1 MVLYFFRFMNNERIK
16 IRKRGLMYIKNYSK
30 FHCIIAFPIKPSSDS
45 AGIDQSSAKIWSASF
60 RLDRDVSSLF
70 PFINAEVDD
79 ALYYDNPAH
88 VRFLLD
94 GFRCFL
100 YPDTVAVHF
109 FESRAAAKEF
119 IPGFLDFLNAVHGRK
134 KDIRPNHNQIRHIPV
149 TDILKILPKNNC
161 KKCGYPTCVAFA
173 ADMARGRAISDK
185 CPDLASPAFETAQ
198 FHVFDNNKNVI
209 DAVNLP
215 ISTAGMKVRIK
226 SLQDRIVELEKNVK
240 HPDTGRAAARSLE
253 KLKTTDFNLTHR
265 EIEILKLIAKGN
277 TNNEIS
283 GLLFISPHTVK
294 SHMINIFNKLG
305 VNDRTQAA
313 VLATQNG
320 VI

>member
-1 MVLYFFRFMNNERIK
+1 MF
-16 IRKRGLMYIKNYSK
+16 IKNYSK
-30 FHCIIAFPIKPSSDS
+30 FRCIIAFPIDPSSDS
-45 AGIDQSSAKIWSASF
+45 AGIDQSNAKIWSASF

-70 PFINAEVDD
+70 PFINAELDD
-79 ALYYDNPAH
+79 ALYYENPAY
-88 VRFLLD
+88 VRFLFD

-100 YPDTVAVHF
+100 YPDTAAVHF

-119 IPGFLDFLNAVHGRK
+119 IPGFMDFLNAVHARK
-134 KDIRPNHNQIRHIPV
+134 KDIKPNHNQIRQIPV

-161 KKCGYPTCVAFA
+161 KRCGYPTCMAFA
-173 ADMARGRAISDK
+173 ADMARGRAIADK

-198 FHVFDNNKNVI
+198 FPVLDSNKDVI

-215 ISTAGMKVRIK
+215 ISTAGMKDQIK
-226 SLQDRIVELEKNVK
+226 SLQDRIEELEKAVK
-240 HPDTGRAAARSLE
+240 NPGTGPAATRTSEQIKA
-253 KLKTTDFNLTHR
+253 TDFNLTNR
-265 EIEILKLIAKGN
+265 EVEILELIAKGN

-313 VLATQNG
+313 VLATQHG
-320 VI
+320 II

>member
-1 MVLYFFRFMNNERIK
+1 
-16 IRKRGLMYIKNYSK
+16 MYITNYSK
-30 FHCIIAFPIKPSSDS
+30 LHCIIAFPIDPSSDS
-45 AGIDQSSAKIWSASF
+45 TDIDQSSAKIWSASF

-79 ALYYDNPAH
+79 ALYYDKPAH

-119 IPGFLDFLNAVHGRK
+119 IPGFIDFLNAVHGRK
-134 KDIRPNHNQIRHIPV
+134 KDIRPNHNQIRQIPV

-161 KKCGYPTCVAFA
+161 KRCGYPTCMAFA
-173 ADMARGRAISDK
+173 ADLARGRAIADK

-198 FHVFDNNKNVI
+198 FPVLDSNKNVI
-209 DAVNLP
+209 DTVNLP
-215 ISTAGMKVRIK
+215 ISTTGMKIQIK
-226 SLQDRIVELEKNVK
+226 SLQDRIVELETTVKNPDIGRGATRTSQLVK
-240 HPDTGRAAARSLE
+240 A
-253 KLKTTDFNLTHR
+253 TDYNLTHR
-265 EIEILKLIAKGN
+265 EIEILELIAKGN

-313 VLATQNG
+313 VLATQHG
-320 VI
+320 II

>member
-1 MVLYFFRFMNNERIK
+1 MF
-16 IRKRGLMYIKNYSK
+16 IKNYSK
-30 FHCIIAFPIKPSSDS
+30 FRCIIAFPLDPSSDS
-45 AGIDQSSAKIWSASF
+45 AGIDQSSAKIWSAAF

-70 PFINAEVDD
+70 PFINAEVED

-119 IPGFLDFLNAVHGRK
+119 IPGFLDFLNGVHSRK
-134 KDIRPNHNQIRHIPV
+134 KDIRPNQNQIRHIPV

-161 KKCGYPTCVAFA
+161 KKCGYPTCMAFA
-173 ADMARGRAISDK
+173 ADMARGRTIADK
-185 CPDLASPAFETAQ
+185 CPDLESPVFETVQ
-198 FHVFDNNKNVI
+198 FPVLDSNKDVI
-209 DAVNLP
+209 EAVNLP
-215 ISTAGMKVRIK
+215 ISTAGMKDQIK
-226 SLQDRIVELEKNVK
+226 SLQDRIIELEKNIK
-240 HPDTGRAAARSLE
+240 NPDIGRADTRTSEQL
-253 KLKTTDFNLTHR
+253 TTSDFDLTHR
-265 EIEILKLIAKGN
+265 EIEILELIAKGN

-313 VLATQNG
+313 VLATQHG
-320 VI
+320 II